1 MKEVG
6 HNNTMVFAKCCA
18 LFRFLM
24 GPTPIT
30 IGGNTKY
37 EVNAGWVMKYEKHRE
52 KNYLAS

>member
-1 MKEVG
+1 ME

-30 IGGNTKY
+30 IGSHTKY
-37 EVNAGWVMKYEKHRE
+37 EVNAGWVMKYTR
-52 KNYLAS
+52 NIRNRII

>member
-30 IGGNTKY
+30 FGGNTKY